1 MFFESEV
8 SYKIKKALSRYAY
21 GYQLTKSKSY
31 EQVKNSLYLQNN
43 GVVQQAHSV
52 YIMRV
57 SEQFSSSELA
67 GKVLVGG

>member
-1 MFFESEV
+1 M
-8 SYKIKKALSRYAY
+8 SRYR
-21 GYQLTKSKSY
+21 GVNQLTKLKSY

-57 SEQFSSSELA
+57 SAQIASSSLA
-67 GKVLVGG
+67 GKVSNGG